1 MKALKHAYR
10 LSTRNLHD
18 LNELRGKLQARERR
32 YRRLHRTEVFAESL
46 ELLREFCERGDADE
60 WKRYLVCGICWS
72 GEFVGVNN
80 QQLMAVLDRSK
91 STINDVFLKLGYKNI
106 TVNSGNES
114 TLTEKIPYLGDRPEE
129 LRQWTIRVNQIEKST
144 KTPTT
149 KADTEDPLSI
159 FDDLEALLD
168 FE

>member
-1 MKALKHAYR
+1 MKELKHAYR
-10 LSTRNLHD
+10 LSTQDLAE
-18 LNELRGKLQARERR
+18 LNELRGKLQARDRR

-46 ELLREFCERGDADE
+46 DLLREFCERGDADE
-60 WKRYLVCGICWS
+60 WKRYLVCGICWC

-106 TVNSGNES
+106 TVNRGNES
-114 TLTEKIPYLGDRPEE
+114 TLTDKIPYLRDHPEE
-129 LRQWTIRVNQIEKST
+129 LRQWTIRMGKIEKLT
-144 KTPTT
+144 DDPTAKIAT
-149 KADTEDPLSI
+149 TDPLSI

-168 FE
+168 FG